1 MLSTADRLGCIN
13 SYDKRGSVV
22 FRVVKVLRSG
32 RVQMNTLFPGTD
44 AKKAVLYDVLYVPKL
59 TCSLFSARAAVAK
72 VKLSD
77 LALIIAV
84 SGMRMESVV
93 EKGSLAHKLYKL
105 H

>member
-22 FRVVKVLRSG
+22 FRVVKALGSG

-44 AKKAVLYDVLYVPKL
+44 AKKADVLYVPKL

-72 VKLSD
+72 
-77 LALIIAV
+77 
-84 SGMRMESVV
+84 G
-93 EKGSLAHKLYKL
+93 
-105 H
+105 